1 MKKISILL
9 IAVMI
14 GFLPRLK
21 ADEGMWI
28 PLLIKKNIAEMQK
41 LGCKLTAEDIYSMN
55 HSSIKDAIVIFGGG
69 CTGEI
74 VSPEGLLFTNH
85 HCGFGSIQKVSTP
98 ENNYLDNGFWAYAKE
113 EEIPIEGLTV
123 KFLNYMEDVTDR
135 ALDSVTYD
143 LDESARLAKIRENS
157 TKIEKEAS
165 EDGKYMAVVKPIFG
179 GNQYYLYVY
188 TVYKDIRLVGTPP
201 QSIGKFGGDTDNW
214 MWPRHTGDFSIFRV
228 YTAPDGSPA
237 EYAEENIPYK
247 AKHYLPLNISPKK
260 KDDFT
265 MIMGNPGSTQRYLSS
280 WGVESAINLYNPTIV
295 KIRDKKLKLMKEG
308 MDADPS
314 VKLQYASKYART
326 ANYWKYFIGQTKA
339 LKRLKVKEEKQQLE
353 AEFENWLNQ
362 NPDKK
367 EKYGE
372 ALPELQKAYEDG
384 INKYIV
390 ARIFFVEAV
399 YRGPEI
405 LSYAASFSKLKDAL
419 ESKETKPEEIAK
431 MTDALK
437 EGVKEHFKDYNLN
450 IDRNILAAM
459 LEMYFKNVKEDQQ
472 PVYLSEIY
480 EKYKGDWKKFADYL
494 FEKSIFST
502 PEKVDAFLAK
512 PNAKVLKKDPALT
525 LWSKFLEDYR
535 KLAKEAEPY
544 SVLKERGHR
553 LFIAGLREMYP
564 DKNFYPDAN
573 FTMRVTYGT
582 VQDYYPADAVHYDFV
597 THLYGVMEKEDPDN
611 PEFIVPDKL
620 KEIYNTKDYG
630 QYAEDGKLVTDF
642 LSTNDITGGN
652 SGSPIMNDRGQLIG
666 LAFDGNWEAM
676 SGDIKFDTELQR
688 TINVDIRYLLLIMD
702 KYAGAQNL
710 IDELTIIKDE
720 PEKEEIKGVD
730 GGEKADQPEEM
741 MQEQESEMK

>member
-135 ALDSVTYD
+135 ALDSVTDD

-480 EKYKGDWKKFADYL
+480 EKYKGDWKKFADHL

-544 SVLKERGHR
+544 SILKERGHR

>member
-135 ALDSVTYD
+135 ALDSVTDD

-480 EKYKGDWKKFADYL
+480 EKYKGDWKKFADHL

-512 PNAKVLKKDPALT
+512 PNAKVLKKDPALI

-544 SVLKERGHR
+544 SILKERGHR

>member
-1 MKKISILL
+1 MKKISVLL
-9 IAVMI
+9 LALII
-14 GFLPRLK
+14 GFLPKLK

-28 PLLIKKNIAEMQK
+28 PLLIKKNIPEMRK

-98 ENNYLDNGFWAYAKE
+98 ENNYLENGFWAYNKDQ
-113 EEIPIEGLTV
+113 EIPIEGLTV
-123 KFLNYMEDVTDR
+123 KFLEYMKDVTDQ
-135 ALDSVTYD
+135 ALDSVTND
-143 LDESARLAKIRENS
+143 MDEMARLKKIEENAA
-157 TKIEKEAS
+157 KIEKEAS

-179 GNQYYLYVY
+179 GNQYFVYVY
-188 TVYKDIRLVGTPP
+188 TIYKDIRLVGTPP
-201 QSIGKFGGDTDNW
+201 QAIGKFGGDTDNW

-237 EYAEENIPYK
+237 EYSKDNVPLK
-247 AKHYLPLNISPKK
+247 PKHYLPINISPKK
-260 KDDFT
+260 KGDFT
-265 MIMGNPGSTQRYLSS
+265 MIIGNPGSTDRYLSS
-280 WGVESAINLYNPTIV
+280 WGVENAINLYNPTIV

-308 MDADPS
+308 MDADPA

-362 NPDKK
+362 HPDKK

-372 ALPELQKAYEDG
+372 ALPDLEKAYKEG
-384 INKYIV
+384 LNKYTV
-390 ARIFFVEAV
+390 PRIFFVEAV

-405 LSYAASFSKLKDAL
+405 LSYAAKFEKLEKELSKKDADQEKVNEL
-419 ESKETKPEEIAK
+419 IAG
-431 MTDALK
+431 LK
-437 EGVKEHFKDYNLN
+437 ESVKDHFKDYNEN

-459 LEMYFKNVKEDQQ
+459 MEMYYNDVDKSFR
-472 PVYLSEIY
+472 PAYLDDIY
-480 EKYKGDWKKFADYL
+480 KKYKGDWNRFADVV
-494 FEKSIFST
+494 FEKSVFST
-502 PEKVDAFLAK
+502 PEKTEAFLNKPSAK
-512 PNAKVLKKDPALT
+512 KLKKDPALK
-525 LWSKFLEDYR
+525 LWNEFLTSYR
-535 KLAKEAEPY
+535 HLAQEAQPY
-544 SVLKERGHR
+544 SLMKERGHR
-553 LFIAGLREMYP
+553 LFIAGLQDMYP
-564 DKNFYPDAN
+564 NKNFYPDAN

-582 VQDYYPADAVHYDFV
+582 VQDYFPADAVHYDYV
-597 THLYGVMEKEDPDN
+597 THLFGVMQKEDPDN
-611 PEFIVPDKL
+611 PEFIVPQKL
-620 KEIYNTKDYG
+620 KDVFKKKDYG
-630 QYAEDGKLVTDF
+630 QYAEDSLLVTDF

-676 SGDIKFDTELQR
+676 SGDIKFDAELQR

-702 KYAGAQNL
+702 KCANAQNL
-710 IDELTIIKDE
+710 IDELTIIKDRS
-720 PEKEEIKGVD
+720 EEVKGVEA
-730 GGEKADQPEEM
+730 GEDFKKAEKVEREEV
-741 MQEQESEMK
+741 Q